1 MIRGH
6 TKIIFWNIKF
16 IKHKHIKN
24 YIVILI
30 ILFPLIVSAQLTGRV
45 INKENGPIH
54 DAEVFVGETN
64 DLISVD
70 VNGEFEL
77 LDLAPGNYTLTIM
90 SFECATIVKE
100 VVSPSE
106 VTIIMEPLSSQLSEV
121 QISARRE
128 ELFAMKRLQSVEGTT
143 INSGKKNE
151 VVLIGQA
158 ATNLASNNARQIYA
172 QVVGLNIYDSND
184 AGLQLNIG
192 GRGLDPNR
200 SSNFNTRQ
208 NGYDISADVLGY
220 PESYYTPPAEALKEI
235 QVIRGAAALQYG
247 TQFGGLVNFVMNT
260 PSKKTL
266 EVKLRNSVGSFGLIN
281 NFLSLGGT
289 NGKLSYYGYFQYK
302 QGDGFRSNS
311 EYAARN
317 GFVSLQYQFNEKTQI
332 KLDYTKLD
340 YLAQQAGGLTDTQ
353 FSVDPDYSNRER
365 NWFDVDWNLV
375 AVRLDHIFNEDTRAS
390 IQLSYLDAS
399 RKSVGFRG
407 DPSQLNQ
414 NPITALDEQDIDG
427 GFILPRDIIN
437 GTFRNVALETKLIH
451 TQDLFGKSTTTLI
464 GNKIYI
470 SKNTSDQGPGS
481 TDVNADFTIYNE
493 KFPDYAN
500 QSEFDFPNKNVS
512 FFAEQIWRITDRLEI
527 TPGIRWE
534 YIRTESEGSYNS
546 VVYDIAGNP
555 IANTALTDNRDLSR
569 KFALLGLGLSYQ
581 INSASQLYGNVSQ
594 NYRSVTF
601 SDIRVA
607 SPSFKVDPDIQDESG
622 FTLDIGLRG
631 RLQKAL
637 SYDVGVFTILY
648 DDRIGI
654 VFDDRANRVRK
665 NIGKALIFGIEAFA
679 DYNLMSIIDEDS
691 DRYRLNVFVNGA
703 VTGSE
708 YLESDVP
715 NVEGKQVEFIPA
727 INFKTGLRGGYR
739 NLLLNLQYSYLSEQ
753 YTDVE
758 NSQAAPVGDSRNGI
772 IGPVPSYGVMD
783 LSASYRW
790 KMWKIEAGVN
800 NFLDKSYY
808 TRRATGYPGP
818 GIIPSDP
825 RSWYFT
831 VGLTL

>member
-1 MIRGH
+1 MI
-6 TKIIFWNIKF
+6 
-16 IKHKHIKN
+16 
-24 YIVILI
+24 
-30 ILFPLIVSAQLTGRV
+30 FPLIASAQLAGQV
-45 INKENGPIH
+45 INTANEPVR
-54 DAEVFVGETN
+54 DAEVFISETN
-64 DLISVD
+64 QLIQVDSEGKFKVVDLSQGV
-70 VNGEFEL
+70 F
-77 LDLAPGNYTLTIM
+77 TLTII
-90 SFECATIVKE
+90 SFEYTTVVKE
-100 VVSPSE
+100 VIVPND
-106 VTIIMEPLSSQLSEV
+106 IIIVMEPLSSQLSEV

-128 ELFAMKRLQSVEGTT
+128 ELFSMKRLRSVEGTT

-200 SSNFNTRQ
+200 TSNFNTRQ

-266 EVKLRNSVGSFGLIN
+266 ELKLRNSVGSFGLIN

-289 NGKLSYYGYFQYK
+289 KGKLSYYGYFQYK
-302 QGDGFRSNS
+302 QGDGFRDNS

-317 GFVSLQYQFNEKTQI
+317 GYATIQYKFNDKTRI
-332 KLDYTKLD
+332 KFDYTKLD

-353 FSVDPDYSNRER
+353 FAIDPDYSNRER

-375 AVRLDHIFNEDTRAS
+375 AARLDHKFNKSTRAS

-414 NPITALDEQDIDG
+414 NPITALDEQDVDG
-427 GFILPRDIIN
+427 SYILPRDIIN
-437 GTFRNVALETKLIH
+437 GTFRNVALESKLIH
-451 TQDLFGKSTTTLI
+451 TQNLFSKSVTTLI

-470 SKNTSDQGPGS
+470 SNNTSDQGPGS
-481 TDVNADFTIYNE
+481 RDVDADFTIYSE
-493 KFPDYAN
+493 DFPDYAN
-500 QSEFDFPNKNVS
+500 QSQFDFPNRNVS
-512 FFAEQIWRITDRLEI
+512 LFAEQIWRLTDKLEV
-527 TPGIRWE
+527 TPGVRWE
-534 YIRTESEGSYNS
+534 YIHTESQGFYNS

-555 IANTALTDNRDLSR
+555 IANNELVDNRDLSR
-569 KFALLGLGLSYQ
+569 KFVLLGLGVSYQ
-581 INSASQLYGNVSQ
+581 INVASQLYGNISQ

-607 SPSFKVDPDIQDESG
+607 SPSFRVDPDIQDESG

-631 RLQKAL
+631 RLKKAL
-637 SYDVGVFTILY
+637 SYDVGAFTILY

-654 VFDDRANRVRK
+654 VFDDRANRVRR
-665 NIGKALIFGIEAFA
+665 NIGKALIYGVEAFA
-679 DYNLMSIIDEDS
+679 DYNLMSIIDKDS
-691 DRYRLNVFVNGA
+691 DRYRLNIFVNGA

-727 INFKTGLRGGYR
+727 LNFKTGIRAGYR
-739 NLLLNLQYSYLSEQ
+739 NLLLSLQYSHLSEQ

-758 NSQAAPVGDSRNGI
+758 NSQAAPLGDSRNGI
-772 IGPVPSYGVMD
+772 IGPVPSYNVMD

-790 KMWKIEAGVN
+790 NMWKIETGVN
-800 NFLDKSYY
+800 NLLDELYY

-831 VGLTL
+831 LGLTL

>member
-1 MIRGH
+1 MINTANEPVR
-6 TKIIFWNIKF
+6 
-16 IKHKHIKN
+16 
-24 YIVILI
+24 
-30 ILFPLIVSAQLTGRV
+30 
-45 INKENGPIH
+45 
-54 DAEVFVGETN
+54 DAEVFISETN
-64 DLISVD
+64 QLIQVDSEGKFKVVDLSQGV
-70 VNGEFEL
+70 F
-77 LDLAPGNYTLTIM
+77 TLTII
-90 SFECATIVKE
+90 SFEYTTVVKE
-100 VVSPSE
+100 
-106 VTIIMEPLSSQLSEV
+106 IIVPNDIIIVMEPLSSQLSEV

-128 ELFAMKRLQSVEGTT
+128 ELFSMKRLRSVEGTT

-200 SSNFNTRQ
+200 TSNFNTRQ

-266 EVKLRNSVGSFGLIN
+266 ELKLRNSVGSFGLIN

-289 NGKLSYYGYFQYK
+289 KGKLSYYGYFQYK
-302 QGDGFRSNS
+302 QGDGFRDNS

-317 GFVSLQYQFNEKTQI
+317 GYATIQYKFNDKTRI
-332 KLDYTKLD
+332 KFDYTKLD
-340 YLAQQAGGLTDTQ
+340 YLAQQAGGLTDIQ
-353 FSVDPDYSNRER
+353 FAIDPDYSNRER

-375 AVRLDHIFNEDTRAS
+375 AARLDHKFNTSTRAS

-414 NPITALDEQDIDG
+414 NPITALDEQDVDG
-427 GFILPRDIIN
+427 SYILPRDIIN
-437 GTFRNVALETKLIH
+437 GTFRNVALESKLIH
-451 TQDLFGKSTTTLI
+451 TQDLFSKSVTTLI

-470 SKNTSDQGPGS
+470 SNNTSDQGPGS
-481 TDVNADFTIYNE
+481 RDVDADFTIYNE
-493 KFPDYAN
+493 DFPDYAN
-500 QSEFDFPNKNVS
+500 QSQFDFPNRNVS
-512 FFAEQIWRITDRLEI
+512 LFAEQIWRLTDKLEV
-527 TPGIRWE
+527 TPGVRWE
-534 YIRTESEGSYNS
+534 YIHTESQGFYNS

-555 IANTALTDNRDLSR
+555 IANNELVDNRDLSR
-569 KFALLGLGLSYQ
+569 KFALLGLGVSYQ
-581 INSASQLYGNVSQ
+581 INVASQLYGNISQ

-607 SPSFKVDPDIQDESG
+607 SPSFRVDPDIQDESG

-631 RLQKAL
+631 RLKKAL
-637 SYDVGVFTILY
+637 SYDVGAFTILY
-648 DDRIGI
+648 GDRIGI
-654 VFDDRANRVRK
+654 VFDDRANRVRR
-665 NIGKALIFGIEAFA
+665 NIGKALIYGVEAFA
-679 DYNLMSIIDEDS
+679 DYNLMCIIDKDS

-727 INFKTGLRGGYR
+727 LNFKTGIRSGYR
-739 NLLLNLQYSYLSEQ
+739 NLLLSLQYSHLSEQ

-758 NSQAAPVGDSRNGI
+758 NSQAAPLGDSRNGI
-772 IGPVPSYGVMD
+772 IGPVPSYNVMD

-790 KMWKIEAGVN
+790 NMWKIETGVN
-800 NFLDKSYY
+800 NLLDEFYY

-831 VGLTL
+831 LGLTL

>member
-1 MIRGH
+1 M
-6 TKIIFWNIKF
+6 TNTA
-16 IKHKHIKN
+16 N
-24 YIVILI
+24 DPVL
-30 ILFPLIVSAQLTGRV
+30 
-45 INKENGPIH
+45 
-54 DAEVFVGETN
+54 DAEVFISETN
-64 DLISVD
+64 QLIQVD
-70 VNGEFEL
+70 TNGEFEL
-77 LDLAPGNYTLTIM
+77 LDLFSGKFTLTII
-90 SFECATIVKE
+90 SFEFATVVMEVSAPNEIIV
-100 VVSPSE
+100 V
-106 VTIIMEPLSSQLSEV
+106 MEPLSSQLSEV
-121 QISARRE
+121 EIRARRD

-151 VVLIGQA
+151 VVLIGQVSA
-158 ATNLASNNARQIYA
+158 NLASNNARQIYA

-200 SSNFNTRQ
+200 TSNFNTRQ

-220 PESYYTPPAEALKEI
+220 PESYYTPPAEALQQI

-247 TQFGGLVNFVMNT
+247 TQFGGLVNFVMHT
-260 PSKKTL
+260 PSKKSL
-266 EVKLRNSVGSFGLIN
+266 ELKLRNSVGSYGLIN

-302 QGDGFRSNS
+302 QGNGFRNNS

-317 GFVSLQYQFNEKTQI
+317 GYATIQYKFNDKTRI
-332 KLDYTKLD
+332 KFDYTKLD
-340 YLAQQAGGLTDTQ
+340 YLAKQAGGLTDTQ
-353 FSVDPDYSNRER
+353 FAVGPDYSNRER

-375 AVRLDHIFNEDTRAS
+375 AARLDHEFNKNTRAS

-407 DPSQLNQ
+407 DPSKLNQ
-414 NPITALDEQDIDG
+414 NPITALDEQDVDG
-427 GFILPRDIIN
+427 RYILPRDIIN
-437 GTFRNVALETKLIH
+437 GTFRNVALESKLIQ
-451 TQDLFGKSTTTLI
+451 TQDFFSKSVTTLI
-464 GNKIYI
+464 GNKIYL
-470 SKNTSDQGPGS
+470 SNNTSDQGPGS
-481 TDVNADFTIYNE
+481 RDVDANFRIYSE
-493 KFPDYAN
+493 DFPDYAN
-500 QSEFDFPNKNVS
+500 QSQFDFPNSNVS
-512 FFAEQIWRITDRLEI
+512 LFAEQIWRLTDKLEL

-534 YIRTESEGSYNS
+534 YIHTESKGIYNS

-555 IANTALTDNRDLSR
+555 IANNGLSDNRDLSR
-569 KFALLGLGLSYQ
+569 KFALLGLGISYQ
-581 INSASQLYGNVSQ
+581 INAALQLYGNVSQ

-607 SPSFKVDPDIQDESG
+607 SPSFRVDPDIQDESG
-622 FTLDIGLRG
+622 FTLDLGLRG
-631 RLQKAL
+631 RLKKIL
-637 SYDVGVFTILY
+637 SYDLGAFTILY

-665 NIGKALIFGIEAFA
+665 NIGKALIYGVEAFT
-679 DYNLMSIIDEDS
+679 DYNLMSIIDKDS
-691 DRYRLNVFVNGA
+691 DRYRFNIFANCA

-715 NVEGKQVEFIPA
+715 NVEGKQVEFIPGF
-727 INFKTGLRGGYR
+727 NFKTGIKGGYR

-758 NSQAAPVGDSRNGI
+758 NSQAVPLGDSRNGI
-772 IGPVPSYGVMD
+772 IGPVPSYNVLD
-783 LSASYRW
+783 LSVSYRW
-790 KMWKIEAGVN
+790 NMWKIETGVN
-800 NFLDKSYY
+800 NLLDESYY

-831 VGLTL
+831 LGLIL

>member
-1 MIRGH
+1 M
-6 TKIIFWNIKF
+6 
-16 IKHKHIKN
+16 
-24 YIVILI
+24 
-30 ILFPLIVSAQLTGRV
+30 ILFPLIVTAQLTGRV
-45 INKENGPIH
+45 INTVNNPVQ
-54 DAEVFVGETN
+54 DAEVFIAETN
-64 DLISVD
+64 DLIKVKNDGSFRID
-70 VNGEFEL
+70 NIPNGT
-77 LDLAPGNYTLTIM
+77 YTLTVI
-90 SFECATIVKE
+90 SFEHNSVVKE
-100 VVSPSE
+100 V
-106 VTIIMEPLSSQLSEV
+106 TLPLSDSLIIVMEALSSELSEV

-128 ELFAMKRLQSVEGTT
+128 ELFAMKKLKSVEGTT

-172 QVVGLNIYDSND
+172 QVVGLNIYDSNN

-200 SSNFNTRQ
+200 TSNFNTRQ

-220 PESYYTPPAEALKEI
+220 PESYYTPPAEGLKEI

-260 PSKKTL
+260 PNQKPL
-266 EVKLRNSVGSFGLIN
+266 EVKLRNSIGSFGLIN

-289 NGKLSYYGYFQYK
+289 KDKLSYYAYFQYK
-302 QGDGFRSNS
+302 QGDGFRDNS
-311 EYAARN
+311 EYASRN
-317 GFVSLQYQFNEKTQI
+317 GYVTIQYKFNENTKV
-332 KLDYTKLD
+332 KFDYTKLD

-353 FSVDPDYSNRER
+353 FASNPNFSNRER

-375 AVRLDHIFNEDTRAS
+375 SARLEHSFDNNTKGS

-414 NPITALDEQDIDG
+414 NPITALDEQDVDG
-427 GFILPRDIIN
+427 SYILPRDIIN
-437 GTFRNVALETKLIH
+437 GTFRNVALETKLLR
-451 TQDLFGKSTTTLI
+451 TQSIFGKSTTTLI

-470 SKNTSDQGPGS
+470 SKNTSVQGPGS
-481 TDVNADFTIYNE
+481 SEVDADFLIYSE

-500 QSEFDFPNKNVS
+500 QSEFDFPNKNIS
-512 FFAEQIWRITDRLEI
+512 FFAEQIWRLSDKLEI

-534 YIRTESEGSYNS
+534 YIRTESQGEYNS

-555 IANTALTDNRDLSR
+555 IANNELTDNRDLSR
-569 KFALLGLGLSYQ
+569 KFALFGLGVSYQ
-581 INSASQLYGNVSQ
+581 INASSQLYGNISQ

-607 SPSFKVDPDIQDESG
+607 SPSFIVDPNIQDESG
-622 FTLDIGLRG
+622 FTLDLGLRG
-631 RLQKAL
+631 RLKKSL
-637 SYDVGVFTILY
+637 SYDVGAFTILY

-654 VFDDRANRVRK
+654 VFDDRANRVRR
-665 NIGKALIFGIEAFA
+665 NIGKALIYGLEAFA
-679 DYNLMSIIDEDS
+679 DYNLMSIIDKKS

-708 YLESDVP
+708 YLQSDVP

-727 INFKTGLRGGYR
+727 INFKTGLRGGYH
-739 NLLLNLQYSYLSEQ
+739 NLLFSLQYSSLSEQ

-758 NSQAAPVGDSRNGI
+758 NSEAAPIGDSRNGL
-772 IGPVPSYGVMD
+772 IGPVPSYSVMD
-783 LSASYRW
+783 FSASYRW
-790 KMWKIEAGVN
+790 KMWKIESGIN
-800 NFLDKSYY
+800 NLLNESYY

-825 RSWYFT
+825 RSWYL
-831 VGLTL
+831 GLELTF

>member
-45 INKENGPIH
+45 INKENGPIR

-128 ELFAMKRLQSVEGTT
+128 ELFSMKRLQSVEGTT

-311 EYAARN
+311 
-317 GFVSLQYQFNEKTQI
+317 
-332 KLDYTKLD
+332 
-340 YLAQQAGGLTDTQ
+340 
-353 FSVDPDYSNRER
+353 
-365 NWFDVDWNLV
+365 
-375 AVRLDHIFNEDTRAS
+375 
-390 IQLSYLDAS
+390 
-399 RKSVGFRG
+399 
-407 DPSQLNQ
+407 
-414 NPITALDEQDIDG
+414 
-427 GFILPRDIIN
+427 
-437 GTFRNVALETKLIH
+437 
-451 TQDLFGKSTTTLI
+451 
-464 GNKIYI
+464 
-470 SKNTSDQGPGS
+470 
-481 TDVNADFTIYNE
+481 
-493 KFPDYAN
+493 
-500 QSEFDFPNKNVS
+500 
-512 FFAEQIWRITDRLEI
+512 
-527 TPGIRWE
+527 
-534 YIRTESEGSYNS
+534 
-546 VVYDIAGNP
+546 
-555 IANTALTDNRDLSR
+555 
-569 KFALLGLGLSYQ
+569 
-581 INSASQLYGNVSQ
+581 
-594 NYRSVTF
+594 
-601 SDIRVA
+601 
-607 SPSFKVDPDIQDESG
+607 
-622 FTLDIGLRG
+622 
-631 RLQKAL
+631 
-637 SYDVGVFTILY
+637 
-648 DDRIGI
+648 
-654 VFDDRANRVRK
+654 
-665 NIGKALIFGIEAFA
+665 
-679 DYNLMSIIDEDS
+679 
-691 DRYRLNVFVNGA
+691 
-703 VTGSE
+703 
-708 YLESDVP
+708 
-715 NVEGKQVEFIPA
+715 
-727 INFKTGLRGGYR
+727 
-739 NLLLNLQYSYLSEQ
+739 
-753 YTDVE
+753 
-758 NSQAAPVGDSRNGI
+758 
-772 IGPVPSYGVMD
+772 
-783 LSASYRW
+783 
-790 KMWKIEAGVN
+790 
-800 NFLDKSYY
+800 
-808 TRRATGYPGP
+808 
-818 GIIPSDP
+818 
-825 RSWYFT
+825 
-831 VGLTL
+831 